1 MKLMDKRFLI
11 LFFAIANVVVASA
24 QAVFSV
30 EEISRTDYIKA
41 EKECSRYNVIPADSI
56 TDNEIVNLV
65 LKESQTKFEQ
75 LDSATRQEIYYLID
89 EEEFGFNKRQSLY
102 LAELKLYGF
111 AIPNDPFEDS
121 VWWFDSESGKYIG
134 RSAFPT
140 AINTNG
146 IFVSQ
151 KGYDCDWGLN
161 LTFFRRDGNV
171 IYELESYKNRRYNG
185 ETVVYQPED
194 DKYPHIFWHNNN
206 ILYLTTYDILRRED
220 VYLRIKI
227 QQSVRN

>member
-1 MKLMDKRFLI
+1 MDKRFLI
-11 LFFAIANVVVASA
+11 LLFAIANVVVASA

-75 LDSATRQEIYYLID
+75 LDSATRHEIYYLID
-89 EEEFGFNKRQSLY
+89 EEEFGFNKRQLLY

-151 KGYDCDWGLN
+151 KGYDCDWVLN
-161 LTFFRRDGNV
+161 LTFFSRRDGNV

-194 DKYPHIFWHNNN
+194 DKYHHIFWHNNN

>member
-1 MKLMDKRFLI
+1 MKFMDKRFLI
-11 LFFAIANVVVASA
+11 LFFAIANVVVAYA

-41 EKECSRYNVIPADSI
+41 EKECSRYNVIPVDSI
-56 TDNEIVNLV
+56 IENEIVNLV

-89 EEEFGFNKRQSLY
+89 EGGLEFNKKQLLY
-102 LAELKLYGF
+102 IAELKLYGF
-111 AIPNDPFEDS
+111 VIPDDLFDDS

-151 KGYDCDWGLN
+151 KVYDCDWSLD
-161 LTFFRRDGNV
+161 LKFFRRDGNV
-171 IYELESYKNRRYNG
+171 IYEFESYKNHRYNG

-194 DKYPHIFWHNNN
+194 DNYSHIFWHDNNV
-206 ILYLTTYDILRRED
+206 LYLTTYDILRRED
-220 VYLRIKI
+220 AYLKIKI